1 MDENARYKYYKEN
14 HPDWSEEQIWT
25 AISIDM
31 KVKDTVQNK
40 GEDVDI
46 NDESIIKAI
55 LEGAREWLNVV
66 LPEIYVK
73 VKKFFDEILKNI
85 GRWIL
90 KGLNHII
97 DIIDEFS
104 K

>member
-73 VKKFFDEILKNI
+73 VKNFFDEILKNI
-85 GRWIL
+85 GRWIQ
-90 KGLNHII
+90 KGLNYII
-97 DIIDEFS
+97 DKIDEFT